1 MTASN
6 KYFTKFEIALWGTSI
21 ACIIAGFVVFEGS
34 SFLTLIASLVGV
46 SAILIYS
53 KGNPLG
59 QLLMVLFSV
68 LYGIISF
75 SSHYYGEMVTYL
87 GMTGPMAAFAFVSW
101 LRHPYNGN
109 RSQVEVNEIKRPE
122 YGLLMF
128 LTIIVTIVFY
138 YILAV
143 FNTASLLLSTFSV
156 STSFVAVYLTW
167 RRSKYFSLAYACND
181 IVLIVLWIIASMDSS
196 RYVSVIICFIAFL
209 ANDIYAFINFSKLA
223 LSQKSTNFNK
233 P

>member
-6 KYFTKFEIALWGTSI
+6 KYFTKFEITLWGTSI

-34 SFLTLIASLVGV
+34 SFLTLIASLLGV

-101 LRHPYNGN
+101 LRHPYKGN

-122 YGLLMF
+122 YGLLTV
-128 LTIIVTIVFY
+128 LTIVVTIVFY
-138 YILAV
+138 FILAY
-143 FNTASLLLSTFSV
+143 FNTASLLFSTLSVT
-156 STSFVAVYLTW
+156 TSFVAVYLTW
-167 RRSKYFSLAYACND
+167 RRSKFFSLAYACND
-181 IVLIVLWIIASMDSS
+181 VVLIVLWTIASISDK
-196 RYVSVIICFIAFL
+196 RFISVIICFIAFL
-209 ANDIYAFINFSKLA
+209 ANDIYAFINISKLA
-223 LSQKSTNFNK
+223 LSQKLADNSIS
-233 P
+233 

>member
-1 MTASN
+1 MTALK

-53 KGNPLG
+53 KGNPIG
-59 QLLMVLFSV
+59 QLLMVIFSV

-87 GMTGPMAAFAFVSW
+87 GMTGPMAVFAFVSW
-101 LRHPYNGN
+101 LRHPYKGN

-122 YGLLMF
+122 YGLLIV
-128 LTIIVTIVFY
+128 LTIVVTVAFY
-138 YILAV
+138 FILAY
-143 FNTASLLLSTFSV
+143 FDTASLLVSTLSVT
-156 STSFVAVYLTW
+156 TSFVAVYLTW
-167 RRSKYFSLAYACND
+167 RRSKFFSLAYACND
-181 IVLIVLWIIASMDSS
+181 VVLIVLWTIASTIDR
-196 RYVSVIICFIAFL
+196 RYISVIICFIAFL
-209 ANDIYAFINFSKLA
+209 ANDIYAFINISRLA
-223 LSQKSTNFNK
+223 LCQKLVDNSIS
-233 P
+233 

>member
-21 ACIIAGFVVFEGS
+21 ACIIAGFIVFEGS

-53 KGNPLG
+53 KGNPVG
-59 QLLMVLFSV
+59 QLLMVIFSV

-87 GMTGPMAAFAFVSW
+87 GMTGPMAVFAFVSW
-101 LRHPYNGN
+101 LRHPYKGN

-122 YGLLMF
+122 YGLLIV
-128 LTIIVTIVFY
+128 LTIVVTVAFY
-138 YILAV
+138 FILAY
-143 FNTASLLLSTFSV
+143 FDTASLLVSTLSVT
-156 STSFVAVYLTW
+156 TSFVAVYLTW
-167 RRSKYFSLAYACND
+167 RRSKFFSLAYACND
-181 IVLIVLWIIASMDSS
+181 VVLIVLWTIASTIDR
-196 RYVSVIICFIAFL
+196 RYISVIICFIAFL
-209 ANDIYAFINFSKLA
+209 ANDIYAFINISRLA
-223 LSQKSTNFNK
+223 LCQKLVDNSIS
-233 P
+233 

>member
-53 KGNPLG
+53 KGNPIG
-59 QLLMVLFSV
+59 QLLMVIFSV

-87 GMTGPMAAFAFVSW
+87 GMTGPMAVFAFVSW
-101 LRHPYNGN
+101 LRHPYKGN

-122 YGLLMF
+122 YGLLIV
-128 LTIIVTIVFY
+128 LTIVVTVAFY
-138 YILAV
+138 FILAY
-143 FNTASLLLSTFSV
+143 FDTASLLVSTLSVT
-156 STSFVAVYLTW
+156 TSFVAVYLTW
-167 RRSKYFSLAYACND
+167 RRSKFFSLAYACND
-181 IVLIVLWIIASMDSS
+181 VVLIVLWTIASTIDR
-196 RYVSVIICFIAFL
+196 RYISVIICFIAFL
-209 ANDIYAFINFSKLA
+209 ANDIYAFINISRLA
-223 LSQKSTNFNK
+223 LCQKLVDNSIS
-233 P
+233 

>member
-59 QLLMVLFSV
+59 QLLMVIFSV

-101 LRHPYNGN
+101 LRHPYNGD

-128 LTIIVTIVFY
+128 LTIIVTIIFY
-138 YILAV
+138 YTLAF
-143 FNTASLLLSTFSV
+143 FNTASLLLSTLSV

>member
-59 QLLMVLFSV
+59 QLLMVIFSV

-101 LRHPYNGN
+101 LRHPYNGD

-138 YILAV
+138 YTLAF
-143 FNTASLLLSTFSV
+143 FNTASLLLSTLSV

-223 LSQKSTNFNK
+223 LSQKSTNSNQ